1 MNSLSRI
8 IRYIFMAILVGGIVS
23 LLRSRARSFGRLTAR
38 GRPPAARRPVHLFR
52 DPHCGTFVSPE
63 VSIQAT
69 QAGRVQ
75 HFCSEQ
81 CRDRYL
87 NQAAGS
93 TRRAAGAPR

>member
-1 MNSLSRI
+1 VNSLSRI
-8 IRYIFMAILVGGIVS
+8 IRYLFVAILVGGILS
-23 LLRSRARSFGRLTAR
+23 LLRSRPRSFAR
-38 GRPPAARRPVHLFR
+38 QGSRRPRVARRPVHLFR

-69 QAGRVQ
+69 QAGRVE

-87 NQAAGS
+87 SSERQAAGA
-93 TRRAAGAPR
+93 TRQQA